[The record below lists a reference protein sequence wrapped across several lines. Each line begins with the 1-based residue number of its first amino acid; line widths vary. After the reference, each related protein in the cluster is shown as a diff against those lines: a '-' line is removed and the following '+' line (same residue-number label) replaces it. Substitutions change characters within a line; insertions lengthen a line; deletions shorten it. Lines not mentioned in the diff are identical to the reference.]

1 MAQCLFATNVQTA
14 LGVVIMEY
22 RSETKREICLE
33 EIRIPE
39 HADTDARRRR
49 SSLIFGDRLQYSSN
63 LQTSSQVS
71 GHNQSTTSPSTS
83 EWTRGEEEVS
93 SILANLNGNRSS
105 HDCREDAT
113 ATSVSSAV
121 SARLFT
127 AYFANIHPI
136 WPILYMP
143 MHDYGNSN
151 LHSDAFAP
159 AVLYAVYAIAACVEP
174 LDTLPSAAPEDQ
186 TPPPA
191 VFFEGKPFLL
201 RTDQQFTMCG

>member
-1 MAQCLFATNVQTA
+1 
-14 LGVVIMEY
+14 MEV
-22 RSETKREICLE
+22 
-33 EIRIPE
+33 RIFG
-39 HADTDARRRR
+39 HTDMNARRRR
-49 SSLIFGDRLQYSSN
+49 SSLILGDRPQYSSN
-63 LQTSSQVS
+63 LQISSQVS
-71 GHNQSTTSPSTS
+71 GQNQSTTSPSTS

-93 SILANLNGNRSS
+93 SILANLNGDISS
-105 HDCREDAT
+105 HDRREDAT

-201 RTDQQFTMCG
+201 WIHQQFRTCD

>member
-1 MAQCLFATNVQTA
+1 VI
-14 LGVVIMEY
+14 LGDRVSFTSIRQPIEQNAGQSVSNASVSTSDWT
-22 RSETKREICLE
+22 RSEE
-33 EIRIPE
+33 E
-39 HADTDARRRR
+39 A
-49 SSLIFGDRLQYSSN
+49 
-63 LQTSSQVS
+63 
-71 GHNQSTTSPSTS
+71 
-83 EWTRGEEEVS
+83 S
-93 SILANLNGNRSS
+93 SILANLDGRRRSIS
-105 HDCREDAT
+105 RQNDIT

-174 LDTLPSAAPEDQ
+174 VDTSSLEDK
-186 TPPPA
+186 TPPSA
-191 VFFEGKPFLL
+191 VFFEGKNLSFRETTRLSRNTEL
-201 RTDQQFTMCG
+201 